1 MLCYRSSESWSPRFL
16 LRTLKLG
23 FNRTYSGPCG
33 LETKHKV
40 FLSHS
45 GKDKAFVSHVDHRLR
60 SVHHYPFFDVR
71 EDSLPRGDKFADIIF
86 QACKQCRL
94 AIVVVSNDY
103 FMSKWPMLE
112 LVSFVEAKDGVNPEM
127 KILPLFYKLSVAEVK
142 DPERQRIWFE
152 KWKLFKESD
161 KRVDILRWK
170 NALRVLGGQNGAVF
184 CGTGQTE
191 DEYIESIVQ
200 SVFRSVPPDVLY
212 DISHVKGG
220 TYLREVSNRG

>member
-1 MLCYRSSESWSPRFL
+1 LE
-16 LRTLKLG
+16 
-23 FNRTYSGPCG
+23 FNRTDGGPCG

-45 GKDKAFVSHVDHRLR
+45 GKDKAFVSYLDHRLR

-71 EDSLPRGDKFADIIF
+71 EDSLPLGDKFADIIF

-94 AIVVVSNDY
+94 AIVVVSDNY

-112 LVSFVEAKDGVNPEM
+112 LASFVEAKNVVNLEM
-127 KILPLFYKLSVAEVK
+127 KILPLFYRLTVAEFK
-142 DPERQRIWFE
+142 EPKRQRVWFE
-152 KWKLFKESD
+152 KWKMFKESD
-161 KRVDILRWK
+161 KRVDILSWK
-170 NALRVLGGQNGAVF
+170 NAMRVLGGYNGIEF

-200 SVFRSVPPDVLY
+200 SVFKSVPPDVLY
-212 DISHVKGG
+212 DDSHVKGG
-220 TYLREVSNRG
+220 THLCEVSITG